1 MRIWTILGCA
11 MLSGCVAEEAD
22 VSEPTAN
29 SSNNA
34 MPTVQTGELQPQ
46 AETTTRVNKIEAI
59 SFKAK
64 VAQDDVGE

>member
-22 VSEPTAN
+22 VSEPTAK
-29 SSNNA
+29 SNA

-46 AETTTRVNKIEAI
+46 AETTRVNKIEAI